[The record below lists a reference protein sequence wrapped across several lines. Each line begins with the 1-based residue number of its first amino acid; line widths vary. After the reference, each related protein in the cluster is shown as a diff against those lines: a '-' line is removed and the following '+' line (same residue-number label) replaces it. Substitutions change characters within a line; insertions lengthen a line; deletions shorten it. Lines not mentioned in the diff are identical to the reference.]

1 MKRSQP
7 SCILTILDTYNH
19 IVLETLHFRKLD
31 LAMSEIN
38 KPRKER
44 IEIRVLVVMAS
55 LAVIP
60 IAQPLG
66 QSSRVRQ
73 MRCIKQ
79 FCNKRDS
86 TFYAPKNKLG
96 KDGV

>member
-1 MKRSQP
+1 MKSLQP
-7 SCILTILDTYNH
+7 SCILILDAYNH
-19 IVLETLHFRKLD
+19 IALETLHFRKLD

-38 KPRKER
+38 KPGKER
-44 IEIRVLVVMAS
+44 TEIWVLVVTAS

-66 QSSRVRQ
+66 QSSCVRQ

-79 FCNKRDS
+79 FCNKKDS
-86 TFYAPKNKLG
+86 TF
-96 KDGV
+96 

>member
-1 MKRSQP
+1 MKSSQP
-7 SCILTILDTYNH
+7 SCILILDTYNH

-38 KPRKER
+38 KPGKER
-44 IEIRVLVVMAS
+44 TEIWVLLVTAS

-66 QSSRVRQ
+66 QRQ

-79 FCNKRDS
+79 FCNKKDS
-86 TFYAPKNKLG
+86 TFQSPKN
-96 KDGV
+96 